1 MKVIRCKDCI
11 LDNSPECP
19 LAYIENHTMCF
30 YEHSPTFYCAKG
42 RTTEDY
48 TPTHGDIVRN
58 MTDRQLA
65 EMQNRHEHTGYA
77 HGKGGGVMKFG
88 KTNIDFLTGWYGAPD
103 GEDYEPEDT
112 DDENSYGYLREETKN
127 G

>member
-30 YEHSPTFYCAKG
+30 YEHSPMFFCAKG

-48 TPTHGDIVRN
+48 IPTHGDIVRN

-88 KTNIDFLTGWYGAPD
+88 KANIDFLTGWYGAPD
-103 GEDYEPEDT
+103 GEDYEPEEA
-112 DDENSYGYLREETKN
+112 DDENN
-127 G
+127 